1 MNKVNKL
8 VHYIKENDKDKSIE
22 VFLVSVIEQKEILKS
37 KSVILTA
44 NKKTTVQIML
54 LANNQTVIKRSL
66 LIVIKTHQQI

>member
-22 VFLVSVIEQKEILKS
+22 VFLISVIEQKEILKS

-44 NKKTTVQIML
+44 
-54 LANNQTVIKRSL
+54 A
-66 LIVIKTHQQI
+66 